1 MINEEIKTTLNRKI
15 AGATSEIIRRKE
27 LDETVERNLSA
38 GLENSLE
45 FVADSTQIDEK
56 RAVIVATY
64 NKYINQQPNSDSLI
78 AINNIFE
85 EEIVL
90 VDESGTEEVII
101 DTSIIS
107 VTAEPEKKPESFV
120 KRLVKKIFSIFK

>member
-15 AGATSEIIRRKE
+15 AGATSEILRRKE
-27 LDETVERNLSA
+27 LDETVEKNLSA

-56 RAVIVATY
+56 RATIVSTY

-78 AINNIFE
+78 SINNIFE
-85 EEIVL
+85 EEIIL
-90 VDESGTEEVII
+90 VDDTGTEEVVI

-107 VTAEPEKKPESFV
+107 VTAEPEKKSESFV